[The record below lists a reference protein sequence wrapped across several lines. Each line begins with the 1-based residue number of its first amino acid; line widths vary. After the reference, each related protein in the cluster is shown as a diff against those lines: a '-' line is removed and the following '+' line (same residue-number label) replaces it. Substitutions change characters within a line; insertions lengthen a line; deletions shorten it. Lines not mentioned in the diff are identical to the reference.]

1 MFAEGKM
8 NMQGLIIRP
17 AKIFDIAAILLII
30 NEHANRGLMLEKT
43 YCELLELLPNFFV
56 AEISGKIIG
65 VCGFKIWLTEEAE
78 IISSAVIEEYHRKGI
93 GTKLNRRCIGRART
107 LGLTRFFT
115 LTKQPEFYISLGFVE
130 ISKQE
135 ISYKLYVDCLKCKDN
150 KNRDPNFILS
160 ANCQDVAMRLLV
172 P

>member
-1 MFAEGKM
+1 MEEKM

-17 AKIFDIAAILLII
+17 AKISDIVAILIII
-30 NEHANRGLMLEKT
+30 NEHASQGLMLEKNF
-43 YCELLELLPNFFV
+43 CEMLELLPNFFV
-56 AEISGKIIG
+56 AELSGKIIG
-65 VCGFKIWLTEEAE
+65 VCGFKIWLTKEAE
-78 IISSAVIEEYHRKGI
+78 IISSAVIEEHHRKGI
-93 GTKLNRRCIGRART
+93 GTKLNRKCIGRART
-107 LGLTRFFT
+107 LGFARFFT
-115 LTKQPEFYISLGFVE
+115 LTKQPEFYETLGFVK

-135 ISYKLYVDCLKCKDN
+135 ISYKLYIDCLKCKDN